1 MAPDTWARLSTLRAL
16 VADGRAELAVSRL
29 RRLLHDEPNLGEG
42 HALLAS
48 TLLSL
53 HQPEEA
59 LRAADA
65 AVQSAPDAAEGHHL
79 RARILLQLGQAGP
92 ALAAAEAAVARE
104 PLVPTYQRALMRAG
118 FAANS
123 LDAAQAGA
131 VACARLAPEHPDGAL
146 GEAEVAR
153 RRGRL
158 GRADGL
164 ITQLEASHP
173 GHSGVRRLRL
183 AIDADLVTAPKQGFF
198 ARIAARFRRSS

>member
-1 MAPDTWARLSTLRAL
+1 M
-16 VADGRAELAVSRL
+16 
-29 RRLLHDEPNLGEG
+29 
-42 HALLAS
+42 
-48 TLLSL
+48 LSL

-118 FAANS
+118 FAANN

-131 VACARLAPEHPDGAL
+131 VACAPGPGAP
-146 GEAEVAR
+146 
-153 RRGRL
+153 
-158 GRADGL
+158 
-164 ITQLEASHP
+164 
-173 GHSGVRRLRL
+173 
-183 AIDADLVTAPKQGFF
+183 
-198 ARIAARFRRSS
+198 